1 MRIVVDTNIV
11 FSAMLNTDSRIASI
25 ILQPATG
32 FNFYSTEKLLSELEE
47 HSGKLKDISGY
58 SASEYKKVYGLFT
71 RKIRFI
77 NIHLIPKRIY
87 IKALSLTEDV
97 DVDDT
102 EFVALPDHIKGKFWS
117 GDKELKRGL
126 VSKGWDKFIFSED
139 LYEKV
144 KSRK

>member
-1 MRIVVDTNIV
+1 MRIVVDTNVV

-47 HSGKLKDISGY
+47 HSCKLKDISGY